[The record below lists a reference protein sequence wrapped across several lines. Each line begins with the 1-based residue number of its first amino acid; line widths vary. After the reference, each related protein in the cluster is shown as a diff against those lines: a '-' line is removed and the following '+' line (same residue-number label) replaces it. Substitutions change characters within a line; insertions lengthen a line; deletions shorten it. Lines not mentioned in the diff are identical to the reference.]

1 MDASQVDFDVSPS
14 NGAATRLV
22 IVRAGK
28 EETFRDRLDV
38 NRAKAREQFGKSLA
52 ELLRI
57 DPAPLIARCHSEL
70 PRLADAADRV
80 AAEQAA
86 TAAAQSDGLDG
97 RMVVLRWPEPWP
109 EPVTLAEVLDE
120 VRQAIRRYVVL
131 KPEAAVAVTLWTA
144 WTYVYDC
151 GRIAPMLAITSPSKR
166 CGKTTLLSILRH
178 LVARPLPTSNC
189 GPASLFR
196 VVEQFGPL
204 TLLIDECDSFAKG
217 DEQLRGLLN
226 SGHTKDLA
234 FVLRAVP
241 KPDGSYEV
249 RRFSTWAAKA
259 VAAIGNLPSTWADR
273 AIAIRLER
281 KHRSETVERLTPQA
295 VAYLETLA
303 RKLFTSVVTDE
314 VKQAVATGDPTIPDS
329 LHDRAADNW
338 RPLLCIA
345 DAAGGHWPTTARQ
358 AAVVLSGGE
367 EADTEDLAVRL
378 LLDSLAVFDSDTE
391 LSARTLAERLAQLEE
406 SPWPTYRYGKP
417 ISADQTG
424 RLLRRF
430 GIKPR
435 KTRSGN
441 VYRRTD
447 VEAAAT
453 RYSPT
458 PPDPSSTSS
467 TLDANPCGVSTYGVE
482 LSESPSS
489 TFHPSSTHVN
499 PYSTST
505 YDEGG
510 TSGTR
515 KPPIPENIEQWV
527 F

>member
-1 MDASQVDFDVSPS
+1 MPVEPTFEVGPRDGS
-14 NGAATRLV
+14 ATRLAV
-22 IVRAGK
+22 AYVGG
-28 EETFRDRLDV
+28 EEAFRDKLDT
-38 NRAKAREQFGKSLA
+38 NKAKAREDFARALA
-52 ELLRI
+52 KRLDVDAE
-57 DPAPLIARCHSEL
+57 PLIRRCDIEL
-70 PRLADAADRV
+70 PKLADEADR
-80 AAEQAA
+80 
-86 TAAAQSDGLDG
+86 AAAQQAANQASGETSESITPP
-97 RMVVLRWPEPWP
+97 WPEPWP
-109 EPVTLAEVLDE
+109 EPLELAEVLDE

-131 KPEAAVAVTLWTA
+131 KPEASVAVTLWAA
-144 WTYVYDC
+144 WTYVYDS
-151 GRIAPMLAITSPSKR
+151 GSIAPMLGVVSPSRR
-166 CGKTTLLSILRH
+166 CGKTTLLTLLLH
-178 LVARPLPTSNC
+178 LAARPLPASNITS
-189 GPASLFR
+189 AAVYR
-196 VVEQFGPL
+196 VIQQYAPL
-204 TLLIDECDSFAKG
+204 TLLIDEADTFTKG
-217 DEQLRGLLN
+217 NDELRGVIN
-226 SGHTKDLA
+226 SGHTKKMA
-234 FVLRAVP
+234 YVVRNVP
-241 KPDGSYEV
+241 KADGDYDA
-249 RRFSTWAAKA
+249 RRFSTWCAKA
-259 VAAIGNLPSTWADR
+259 IASIGSQHNTWTDR
-273 AIAIRLER
+273 AITVRMER

-303 RKLFTSVVTDE
+303 RKLFTAVVTDE
-314 VKQAVATGDPTIPDS
+314 VKQAVAAGDPTIPDS
-329 LHDRAADNW
+329 LHDREGDNW

-378 LLDSLAVFDSDTE
+378 LLDSLAVFDTDTE

-467 TLDANPCGVSTYGVE
+467 TLDANPCGTSTYRVE

-489 TFHPSSTHVN
+489 TFHPSSTHLN
-499 PYSTST
+499 PDDIST
-505 YDEGG
+505 YDDGG

-515 KPPIPENIEQWV
+515 KPPIPENCEEWR

>member
-1 MDASQVDFDVSPS
+1 MSDAELRCDFRRRGRD
-14 NGAATRLV
+14 
-22 IVRAGK
+22 GK
-28 EETFRDRLDV
+28 GTLALWLGNEPLEVEELRVTDGRHRTAFLDSVCGRYPGLDRPTL
-38 NRAKAREQFGKSLA
+38 EA
-52 ELLRI
+52 ELLR
-57 DPAPLIARCHSEL
+57 L
-70 PRLADAADRV
+70 
-80 AAEQAA
+80 
-86 TAAAQSDGLDG
+86 AAA
-97 RMVVLRWPEPWP
+97 VVSENEQDSGEATETIVPAWPEPWG
-109 EPVTLAEVLDE
+109 EPVELAAVLDE
-120 VRQAIRRYVVL
+120 VRQTIRRYVVL

-217 DEQLRGLLN
+217 DEQLRGIIN
-226 SGHTKDLA
+226 SGHTRDLA
-234 FVLRAVP
+234 FVLRTVP

-259 VAAIGNLPSTWADR
+259 LAAIGNLPGTWADR

-303 RKLFTSVVTDE
+303 RKLFTAVVTDE

-338 RPLLCIA
+338 RPLLAIA
-345 DAAGGHWPTTARQ
+345 DVAGGRWPTTARQ
-358 AAVVLSGGE
+358 AAVVLSGAE
-367 EADTEDLAVRL
+367 EDSEDLGVRL
-378 LLDSLAVFDSDTE
+378 LLDCAAAFDADDE
-391 LSARTLAERLAQLEE
+391 LSARALADRLGELPD

-435 KTRSGN
+435 KTKTGN
-441 VYRRTD
+441 VYRRDD
-447 VEAAAT
+447 VQAAAA

-467 TLDANPCGVSTYGVE
+467 TLDANPCGTSTYGVE

-499 PYSTST
+499 PDDIST
-505 YDEGG
+505 YDDGG